1 MSSDSV
7 LVVDDEKSWRDIYE
21 AAARKVGISTVRAA
35 STLDDALAE
44 IEARKFSVAV
54 VDIGLDEADDTNVDG
69 LAVLGKIRSVG
80 DDTSVLVV
88 TGRAGQDVIS
98 IVSDALKKY
107 GAQDTMAKSII
118 EPRILRQAI
127 ELGLDSYHKSFR
139 GTYLSRYSVLRGSSD
154 QMIWDDQMMRI
165 LGLDAQKLY
174 SFIEDLMGPFM
185 PLVQS
190 VSGASLGSHPRG
202 EVTHGT
208 FWSRAIGAAVVVL
221 MGREPKVN
229 DVISDAKDVVEFLV
243 FMTPQ
248 KLSRLIAR
256 VELKGVVLRLS
267 DGLRSDFARDE

>member
-1 MSSDSV
+1 
-7 LVVDDEKSWRDIYE
+7 
-21 AAARKVGISTVRAA
+21 
-35 STLDDALAE
+35 
-44 IEARKFSVAV
+44 
-54 VDIGLDEADDTNVDG
+54 
-69 LAVLGKIRSVG
+69 VG

-165 LGLDAQKLY
+165 LSLDAQKLY
-174 SFIEDLMGPFM
+174 AFIEDLMGPFM

-190 VSGASLGSHPRG
+190 VSGATLGSHSRG

-208 FWSRAIGAAVVVL
+208 FWSRAIGAAIVVL
-221 MGREPKVN
+221 MGPEPKVN
-229 DVISDAKDVVEFLV
+229 DVINDAKDVG
-243 FMTPQ
+243 
-248 KLSRLIAR
+248 R
-256 VELKGVVLRLS
+256 VLGIYDTSEIVAAHCESGAKGVVLRLS
-267 DGLRSDFARDE
+267 NGLRSDFVRDE